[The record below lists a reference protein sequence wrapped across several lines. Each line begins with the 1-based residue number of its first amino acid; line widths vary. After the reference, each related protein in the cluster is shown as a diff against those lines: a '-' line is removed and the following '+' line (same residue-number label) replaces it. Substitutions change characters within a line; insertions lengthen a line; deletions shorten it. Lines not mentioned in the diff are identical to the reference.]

1 MRVGGS
7 LRQILIVALTA
18 IAAVT
23 IGQAL
28 RQAVDRANASPT
40 PIVAPSDSPA
50 PSP

>member
-1 MRVGGS
+1 MRIGGS
-7 LRQILIVALTA
+7 LRQILLVALTA

-28 RQAVDRANASPT
+28 RQAVDRANATPSPAVT
-40 PIVAPSDSPA
+40 VTDSPA